1 MAHDPAALS
10 PELTEFLRERHLAS
24 LTTVRADGS
33 LHVCAVGF
41 TWDPEARLARVITS
55 AGSQKARN
63 VQATGRAAVGQ
74 VDGPR
79 WCSLEGPARVV
90 DDADAVGEAVDRYRA
105 RYREPRENPKRVAIE
120 ISVERV
126 LGRA

>member
-10 PELTEFLRERHLAS
+10 PELTGFLAERHLAS

-41 TWDPEARLARVITS
+41 TWDADARIARVITS

-90 DDADAVGEAVDRYRA
+90 DDPAAVGVAVDRYRA
-105 RYREPRENPKRVAIE
+105 RYREPRENPNRVAIE
-120 ISVERV
+120 ITVERV